1 MGQVF
6 SVRPAI
12 LSNIGVDVRAFLGS
26 STPMNS
32 KLMTLKDFAERIG
45 VSYST
50 ARRMVA
56 ENKVRV
62 VRPRRRPM
70 IPASEVAKYASPVAI
85 VGDDL

>member
-1 MGQVF
+1 
-6 SVRPAI
+6 
-12 LSNIGVDVRAFLGS
+12 
-26 STPMNS
+26 MNP
-32 KLMTLKDFAERIG
+32 KLMTLKDFAKHIG

-70 IPASEVAKYASPVAI
+70 IPASEIAKFTFPMVI
-85 VGDDL
+85 VVDKI